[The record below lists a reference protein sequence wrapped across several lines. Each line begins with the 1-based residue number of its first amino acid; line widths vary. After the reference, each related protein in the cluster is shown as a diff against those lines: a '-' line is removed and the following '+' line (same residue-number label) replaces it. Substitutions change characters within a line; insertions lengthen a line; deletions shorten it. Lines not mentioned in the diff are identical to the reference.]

1 MFPVLDIELILELVK
16 YAIYTAST
24 LVIGILTKLYLSP
37 EILPNTQKSEH
48 ESAFYKNSKKLE
60 KERENFPSISET
72 ATIDLS
78 VVIPAYNEEERLPVC
93 LDEIFEFFEK
103 NKSLKYEII
112 VVNDGSK
119 DTTSDVV
126 LKYTDKY
133 TSDRIRLLEF
143 EVNRGKGGAVRQ
155 GVLVARG
162 EKVLFCDADGATTFE
177 DVELLIK
184 KLDSHKDD
192 ENKEFGSLVIGSR
205 AHLENESVAE
215 RSLFRTILMKGFHV
229 WVKVVGGVSKVH
241 DTQCGFKLFT
251 RTAAKFLFSNLH
263 IERWA
268 FDVELLYTS
277 EKHNMKIGEV
287 AVRWQEIDGSKLTPA
302 LAAIQMARDLLMFR
316 LRFLTGVYK
325 FRYEKR

>member
-1 MFPVLDIELILELVK
+1 M
-16 YAIYTAST
+16 
-24 LVIGILTKLYLSP
+24 
-37 EILPNTQKSEH
+37 
-48 ESAFYKNSKKLE
+48 
-60 KERENFPSISET
+60 
-72 ATIDLS
+72 
-78 VVIPAYNEEERLPVC
+78 
-93 LDEIFEFFEK
+93 
-103 NKSLKYEII
+103 
-112 VVNDGSK
+112 
-119 DTTSDVV
+119 
-126 LKYTDKY
+126 
-133 TSDRIRLLEF
+133 
-143 EVNRGKGGAVRQ
+143 NRGKGGAVRQ

-184 KLDSHKDD
+184 KLDSQKNG

-205 AHLENESVAE
+205 AHMENESVAE

-251 RTAAKFLFSNLH
+251 RPAARFLFSNLH

-277 EKHNMKIGEV
+277 EKHNMEIGEV

-302 LAAIQMARDLLMFR
+302 LAAMQMARDLLMFR

-325 FRYEKR
+325 FKYDK

>member
-1 MFPVLDIELILELVK
+1 LSIW
-16 YAIYTAST
+16 AIFRQRIFKIIIAAYPPSVHHRASKVRNISQYT
-24 LVIGILTKLYLSP
+24 
-37 EILPNTQKSEH
+37 
-48 ESAFYKNSKKLE
+48 
-60 KERENFPSISET
+60 R
-72 ATIDLS
+72 
-78 VVIPAYNEEERLPVC
+78 
-93 LDEIFEFFEK
+93 
-103 NKSLKYEII
+103 
-112 VVNDGSK
+112 
-119 DTTSDVV
+119 
-126 LKYTDKY
+126 YTDKY
-133 TSDRIRLLEF
+133 SSDKIRLLEF

-177 DVELLIK
+177 DVELLIR
-184 KLDSHKDD
+184 KLDSQKNG

-205 AHLENESVAE
+205 AHMENESVAE

-251 RTAAKFLFSNLH
+251 RPAARFLFYNLH

-277 EKHNMKIGEV
+277 EKHNMEIGEV

-302 LAAIQMARDLLMFR
+302 LAAMQMARDLLMFR

-325 FRYEKR
+325 FKYDK